1 MRHNGDRRA
10 TARILRRHRIG
21 AAGEVRL
28 LEPDRQRAGGSWKRA
43 RLDLRIEG
51 GPGGPVR
58 LADNRV
64 THPLASPYVRSAATE
79 DGAAAR
85 RGERSKHHRYGR
97 TVLPL
102 VTETFGR
109 LGPEALRWWRELA
122 KQVAE
127 ADPLLKD
134 RGKWAVAGLLAQWWA
149 ETSVAL
155 QRANANASTCCPP
168 RVVAT

>member
-1 MRHNGDRRA
+1 M
-10 TARILRRHRIG
+10 
-21 AAGEVRL
+21 
-28 LEPDRQRAGGSWKRA
+28 
-43 RLDLRIEG
+43 
-51 GPGGPVR
+51 R

-64 THPLASPYVRSAATE
+64 THPLASSYVRSAATQ

-127 ADPLLKD
+127 ADKLLKD
-134 RGKWAVAGLLAQWWA
+134 RGKWAMAGLLAQWWA

-155 QRANANASTCCPP
+155 QRANADALLASLGDPAAETAP
-168 RVVAT
+168 RGQERQEGEETGGAQEGTGLGDEPVTVALLPTGR